1 MKKITFLFLL
11 YFISI
16 NSFSQIDFV
25 TALSGAS
32 TSQNGRSPQA
42 VDRINR
48 SVWIILAADITAS
61 GITNGTV
68 LKSIGFNLAI
78 ASEIPVTGNFKVY
91 LQSTTDATNT
101 KSTTWAT
108 AITGMTLAS
117 DSPLTIPATTGD
129 YDSLFTGGSPF
140 TYTGGNLYVAF
151 EYQNLTGT
159 LAVNPNTTLCNNAL
173 GASIKSS
180 RTNTTTPPATLT
192 SSAFRPVTRFGYSV
206 TCARPNYLNV
216 STTTST
222 SANLTFTAAP
232 GGGTTEIENGVYN
245 FTPTG
250 TPTTIGLTTNSYNQ
264 NGLMG
269 STAYEYY
276 TRTNCGSGSFSAWNG
291 PFAYNTVFSDALPP
305 YTTGFETGTLKLIDW
320 STPAPLVA
328 GDWTLNFYSST
339 SGLTQGGTGII
350 QGFSSVSAASDNYIF
365 SRGISLTSGSNVTVS
380 YYVRNYVDT
389 GSTNIGSLSLTV
401 GNNRTIAAQTTVVGS
416 DNALVTPTFVLKSYS
431 FTPTY
436 TGSHYF
442 ALRNQSP
449 ANTSGGNHA
458 LLVDTFSV
466 TQVLKNDEFLASKF
480 SISPNPSTNQV
491 NISSSIDA
499 LIDGIEITDLNGRIV
514 ASEKRNGV
522 SETQITIGDL
532 SQGVYLMKISS
543 DKGIATKKVIKE

>member
-159 LAVNPNTTLCNNAL
+159 LAVNPNTTLF
-173 GASIKSS
+173 
-180 RTNTTTPPATLT
+180 NTC
-192 SSAFRPVTRFGYSV
+192 S
-206 TCARPNYLNV
+206 
-216 STTTST
+216 
-222 SANLTFTAAP
+222 
-232 GGGTTEIENGVYN
+232 
-245 FTPTG
+245 
-250 TPTTIGLTTNSYNQ
+250 
-264 NGLMG
+264 
-269 STAYEYY
+269 
-276 TRTNCGSGSFSAWNG
+276 
-291 PFAYNTVFSDALPP
+291 
-305 YTTGFETGTLKLIDW
+305 
-320 STPAPLVA
+320 
-328 GDWTLNFYSST
+328 
-339 SGLTQGGTGII
+339 
-350 QGFSSVSAASDNYIF
+350 
-365 SRGISLTSGSNVTVS
+365 
-380 YYVRNYVDT
+380 
-389 GSTNIGSLSLTV
+389 
-401 GNNRTIAAQTTVVGS
+401 
-416 DNALVTPTFVLKSYS
+416 
-431 FTPTY
+431 
-436 TGSHYF
+436 
-442 ALRNQSP
+442 
-449 ANTSGGNHA
+449 
-458 LLVDTFSV
+458 
-466 TQVLKNDEFLASKF
+466 
-480 SISPNPSTNQV
+480 
-491 NISSSIDA
+491 
-499 LIDGIEITDLNGRIV
+499 
-514 ASEKRNGV
+514 
-522 SETQITIGDL
+522 
-532 SQGVYLMKISS
+532 
-543 DKGIATKKVIKE
+543 